1 MEPIIEFKQ
10 VAKEFEGQVVL
21 KELDL
26 SIQQGEIFVLVG
38 PSGSGKTT
46 SLKMIN
52 GLIEPTEGNVYFK
65 QKRVKDYQLQK
76 LRWKIGYVLQQIALF
91 PTMSVK
97 ENIEIIPEM
106 LGWDKSRRNQ
116 RVDEL
121 LIEVGLDPETF
132 KKRMPT
138 ELSGGQSQRIGILRA
153 LAAEPDII
161 LMDEPFSAL
170 DPISRTN
177 LQDLVLDLHKK
188 LGNTIVFVTH
198 NMNEALKLGD
208 RIGVMNEG
216 RLVQCDTPEKIRTE
230 PKTDFIRAF
239 FDETQSAQQE
249 QSLQAIIDAGYYQQ
263 TTAGDGLT
271 LDVKVPLSQVYE
283 VLANQEK
290 LIVTEQE
297 QTIGEI
303 SRSDIFHYLSQE
315 DQDAKL

>member
-26 SIQQGEIFVLVG
+26 SIHQGEIFVLVG

-106 LGWDKSRRNQ
+106 LGWDKNRRNQ

-121 LIEVGLDPETF
+121 LTEVGLEPETF
-132 KKRMPT
+132 KNGCRLNFQVVKA
-138 ELSGGQSQRIGILRA
+138 SGSESCERWLQN
-153 LAAEPDII
+153 
-161 LMDEPFSAL
+161 
-170 DPISRTN
+170 RT
-177 LQDLVLDLHKK
+177 
-188 LGNTIVFVTH
+188 
-198 NMNEALKLGD
+198 
-208 RIGVMNEG
+208 
-216 RLVQCDTPEKIRTE
+216 
-230 PKTDFIRAF
+230 
-239 FDETQSAQQE
+239 S
-249 QSLQAIIDAGYYQQ
+249 S
-263 TTAGDGLT
+263 
-271 LDVKVPLSQVYE
+271 
-283 VLANQEK
+283 
-290 LIVTEQE
+290 
-297 QTIGEI
+297 
-303 SRSDIFHYLSQE
+303 
-315 DQDAKL
+315 